1 MKAEVLKV
9 LSFDLAQLY
18 YIAPEIFLLS
28 SMLAILLISLFLSDN
43 FRQLS
48 YYLSQLSLALS
59 AILTWALLPEV
70 SEHAIII
77 FSNSFIL
84 DYFAGV
90 LKIFVYI
97 FAMIALLYSRHYL
110 LSHTLYRG
118 EYFVLYLS
126 AVLGMVVL
134 ISGYSL
140 LTIYLGLELLSLSFY
155 TLIAFA
161 TTRVQAIEAALKYF
175 VLAAIASGILL
186 YGMSMI
192 YGISASI
199 NISDISNFT
208 SNTDLLTKR
217 ELLVLNF
224 GLVFIIIGIAF
235 KLGAV
240 PFHMWLPD
248 VYEGSP
254 TATTMFLAT
263 VPKLAA
269 LAMLVRLLVEGLGGL
284 LSYWQDILMLLALS
298 SIIIGALVAILQSD
312 IKRMLA
318 YSTISHIGFILLGFV
333 SGVISG
339 YASAFFYTLAYILTS
354 LVAFGVIILL
364 NKKGFEA
371 QKISDYKGL
380 AKSHPWFALLMLIA
394 MLSMAGVPP
403 FIGFYAKFFIL
414 QQIISAGF
422 IYLAVIAL
430 IFTVVSAYY
439 YLGVIKAMYF
449 DKSEKAITIS
459 ANIDMQIML
468 SVNALL
474 IVIIGIFPN
483 YFLEL
488 SHALLQNF

>member
-1 MKAEVLKV
+1 MKAEVLKA
-9 LSFDLAQLY
+9 LSFDLAELY
-18 YIAPEIFLLS
+18 YIAPEIFLFS
-28 SMLAILLISLFLSDN
+28 SMLAILLISLFLKGA

-48 YYLSQLSLALS
+48 YYLSQLTLALS
-59 AILTWALLPEV
+59 AVLTWLVLPEI
-70 SEHAIII
+70 SERIII

-97 FAMIALLYSRHYL
+97 FAMIILLYSRHYL
-110 LSHTLYRG
+110 LSHKLYKG
-118 EYFVLYLS
+118 EFFVLFLS
-126 AVLGMVVL
+126 AVLGMSVL

-161 TTRVQAIEAALKYF
+161 TQRTGAIEAALKYF

-192 YGISASI
+192 YGISGSI
-199 NISDISNFT
+199 NIADISDFAK
-208 SNTDLLTKR
+208 NTELLAQR

-254 TATTMFLAT
+254 TATTMLLAT
-263 VPKLAA
+263 IPKLAV
-269 LAMLVRLLVEGLGGL
+269 LAMLMRLLVEALGGL
-284 LSYWQDILMLLALS
+284 LSYWQDILMLLAIS

-339 YASAFFYTLAYILTS
+339 YVSAFFYTLAYILSS

-380 AKSHPWFALLMLIA
+380 AKTNPWFALLMLIA

-422 IYLAVIAL
+422 IYLGIIAVIFA
-430 IFTVVSAYY
+430 VVSAYY

-449 DKSEKAITIS
+449 ESSEKEIEVS
-459 ANIDMQIML
+459 AHIDMQLML
-468 SVNALL
+468 SINALL
-474 IVIIGIFPN
+474 IVIIGIFPD

-488 SHALLQNF
+488 SSTLLKGF